1 MILVL
6 GILAVIAAL
15 LVWRP
20 WERRSCRW
28 REDRRKL
35 ADGRVLFVCMAC
47 GADMALPKGRSPK
60 TCRAGD
66 M

>member
-6 GILAVIAAL
+6 GILAVIIVVLAL
-15 LVWRP
+15 RP
-20 WERRSCRW
+20 WERRACRW
-28 REDRRKL
+28 REDGRKL
-35 ADGRVLFVCMAC
+35 ADGRVLFVCVAC
-47 GADMALPKGRSPK
+47 GADMALPKGRFPR